1 MENASKALIIVGAV
15 LIAILL
21 IGFGVMIMNN
31 STSQVSPDALNSQ
44 AAQTHNAQFNN
55 YTGKTISA
63 QQVKTLMNIIT
74 TNNVTGATADEPQRV
89 YVYFVPEGT
98 NKDKVIGNTE
108 GYYDP
113 AQISSAT
120 RNGFTYTVEV
130 KNSNA
135 AEVTDKE
142 TTDYTGTKPGGK
154 DDKDAASYYTNGYL
168 RVIHITENKR
178 GSSAS
183 T

>member
-55 YTGKTISA
+55 YTGKTITA
-63 QQVKTLMNIIT
+63 QQVKTLMNIVT
-74 TNNVTGATADEPQRV
+74 TNNVTGATADEPQKV
-89 YVYFVPEGT
+89 FVYFQSADSSTGEF
-98 NKDKVIGNTE
+98 K
-108 GYYDP
+108 DP
-113 AQISSAT
+113 AKIASSV
-120 RNGFTYTVEV
+120 RNGYTYTVEV

-135 AEVTDKE
+135 KAIEASDITEDNNN
-142 TTDYTGTKPGGK
+142 TKPSDGSDIEK
-154 DDKDAASYYTNGYL
+154 AASYYSNGYL
-168 RVIHITENKR
+168 RVISIVENKR
-178 GSSAS
+178 GTTS
-183 T
+183 TTST